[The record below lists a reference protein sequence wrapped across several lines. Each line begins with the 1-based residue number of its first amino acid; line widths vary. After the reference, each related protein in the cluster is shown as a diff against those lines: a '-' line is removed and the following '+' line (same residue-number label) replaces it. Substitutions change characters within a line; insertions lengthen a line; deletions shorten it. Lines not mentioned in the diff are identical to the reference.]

1 MKNKL
6 IKFFKENPGIN
17 LKAKR
22 IAKKLDIVLE
32 HEYQSLKAL
41 LFTLYEEG
49 FLQKDGKYYQLALP
63 DSSNLIK
70 GVLQMTPSGYGFVI
84 PSSKKLND
92 IFISSRNLGTAFDG
106 DTVQV
111 VLFAKQKKKRN
122 LEGEIV
128 KVMKRKWSEV
138 SGVLHKAGSLFFV
151 RPELSAI
158 DKDIYIAEKFLK
170 GAKPGDKVI
179 VGEIE
184 WTSPELN
191 PQGKIVEGLKNG
203 NSLDAEAKAIA
214 AEFDL
219 SFSFSEAALAEAEKL
234 SLSYDDLNS
243 RIDFRDTVVITIDPD
258 DAKDFDDALSIEELE
273 NGNYKIGIHIADVSH
288 YVQKDTPLDQDSQMR
303 GNSTYLVGRVI
314 PMLPEKLSN
323 DICSLVPYQDRLT
336 YSVIVELNSVAEI
349 LNYKI
354 SKTIINSKRRF
365 TYAEAQ
371 QVIETGEGDF
381 AEQVLKLNHFAKILR
396 KKRMENGSINF
407 STPEVK
413 FILDENGKP
422 IQIVKREMKDS
433 NNLVEEFML
442 LANQVVATH
451 IGFKKREN
459 EIRPFVYRI
468 HDRPDADKLTEF
480 VRFVKSLG
488 YNISLNQNSPS
499 KSFNELMERVRGH
512 EEETLINELAIRSMA
527 KAAYSPDNIGHYG
540 LGFRYY
546 SHFTSPIRRYADLIV
561 HRLLFHYSGNEKRNL
576 YTPKKLDAISTYISS
591 TEKKSIEAERFS
603 VKQKQVEF
611 LSAHVGEEFP
621 GIISGVTNFG
631 FFVELTDVLAEGLVH
646 IRDLEGD
653 FYLYDE
659 KKYALI
665 GKRRG
670 VTYRLGD
677 KVNVKL
683 VRVDKEKLLVDFL
696 IPE

>member
-6 IKFFKENPGIN
+6 VKYFKENPGSSF
-17 LKAKR
+17 KAKQ
-22 IAKKLDIVLE
+22 IAKKLDIASE

-41 LFTLYEEG
+41 LYSLFEEG
-49 FLQKDGKYYQLALP
+49 FLVKEGKYYQLSLP
-63 DSSNLIK
+63 DSAAEIT
-70 GVLQMTPSGYGFVI
+70 GVLQMTPAGYGFVI
-84 PSSKKLND
+84 PKTKKLND
-92 IFISSRNLGTAFDG
+92 IFISARNLGTAFDG

-111 VLFAKQKKKRN
+111 VLFAKQKKKKN

-128 KVMKRKWSEV
+128 KILKRKWHEV
-138 SGVLHKAGSLFFV
+138 SGVLHKTGSHYFV
-151 RPELSAI
+151 KPELTAI
-158 DKDIYIAEKFLK
+158 DKDIYVAEKYLN
-170 GAKPGDKVI
+170 GAKVGEKVI

-184 WTSPELN
+184 WNSPELN
-191 PQGKIVEGLKNG
+191 PHGKIIDRLKQG
-203 NSLDAEAKAIA
+203 DSRDAEVKAIS
-214 AEFDL
+214 AEFEL
-219 SFSFSEAALAEAEKL
+219 PYKFSDETLAETENLKL
-234 SLSYDDLNS
+234 TYDDLNS
-243 RIDFRDTVVITIDPD
+243 RIDFRNAITITIDPD
-258 DAKDFDDALSIEELE
+258 DAKDFDDALSIEELG
-273 NGNYKIGIHIADVSH
+273 NGNFKIGIHIADVSH
-288 YVQKDTPLDQDSQMR
+288 YVQKDTALDNEAQMR
-303 GNSTYLVGRVI
+303 GNSVYLVGKVI

-323 DICSLVPYQDRLT
+323 DICSLVPNEDRLT
-336 YSVIVELNSVAEI
+336 YSVIVEMNAGAEI
-349 LNYKI
+349 QSYEI
-354 SKTIINSKRRF
+354 AKTIINSKRRF
-365 TYAEAQ
+365 TYGEAQ
-371 QVIETGEGDF
+371 QIIETGVGDF
-381 AEQVLKLNHFAKILR
+381 SDYVLKLNQLAKILR
-396 KKRMENGSINF
+396 RKRMDSGSINF

-422 IQIVKREMKDS
+422 IDIVKKEMQES

-442 LANQVVATH
+442 LANQIVASH

-488 YNISLNQNSPS
+488 YNISLNQNSSS
-499 KSFNELMERVRGH
+499 KSFNDLMNRVKGH
-512 EEETLINELAIRSMA
+512 AEEILINELAIRSMA

-540 LGFRYY
+540 LGFKYY

-561 HRLLFHYSGNEKRNL
+561 HRLLFHYSQSGKRNL
-576 YTPKKLDAISTYISS
+576 YTPKKLDALSSHISA
-591 TEKKSIEAERFS
+591 TERKAVEAERFS
-603 VKQKQVEF
+603 VKQKQVEY
-611 LSAHVGEEFP
+611 LSDHVGEEFT
-621 GIISGVTNFG
+621 GLISGVTNFG
-631 FFVELTDVLAEGLVH
+631 FFVELTDILAEGLVH

-683 VRVDKEKLLVDFL
+683 ARVDKEKKLVDFL